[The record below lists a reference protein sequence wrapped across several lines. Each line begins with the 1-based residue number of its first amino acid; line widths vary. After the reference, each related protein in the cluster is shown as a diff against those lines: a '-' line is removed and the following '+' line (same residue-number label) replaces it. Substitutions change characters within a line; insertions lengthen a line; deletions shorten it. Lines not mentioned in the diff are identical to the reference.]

1 MTGAQL
7 AAVAWVFSALSGPS
21 RLVLLEAL
29 RGGPLT
35 VSELVEASGMKQAN
49 VSKHL
54 GVLHYHRLVSRRRE
68 DICIRYE
75 VADTVVFA
83 LCELACGKAGR
94 GANYVGQGTGDG
106 SRAASCG
113 ATVAGTVL
121 IGYKP
126 GQHPKTSRKATVK
139 WLRLL

>member
-94 GANYVGQGTGDG
+94 GAGVTVSATDQV
-106 SRAASCG
+106 SCEILCGG
-113 ATVAGTVL
+113 AG
-121 IGYKP
+121 G
-126 GQHPKTSRKATVK
+126 
-139 WLRLL
+139 